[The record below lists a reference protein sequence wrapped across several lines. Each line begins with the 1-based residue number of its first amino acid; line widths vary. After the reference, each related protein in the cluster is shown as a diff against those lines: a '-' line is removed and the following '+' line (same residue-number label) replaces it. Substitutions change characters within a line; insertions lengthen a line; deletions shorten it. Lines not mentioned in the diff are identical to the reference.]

1 MIFNTLK
8 WQYCALVKWKN
19 KCDDVFLSK
28 VLLVLDDYFMQNGA
42 YRVSI
47 CVISPSKMAVFTM

>member
-1 MIFNTLK
+1 VL
-8 WQYCALVKWKN
+8 AGWKN

-28 VLLVLDDYFMQNGA
+28 VFLVLDDYLMQNGA

>member
-1 MIFNTLK
+1 VL
-8 WQYCALVKWKN
+8 AGWKN
-19 KCDDVFLSK
+19 QCDDVFLSK

-42 YRVSI
+42 YRVSL